1 MVRIRL
7 KRIGTKGK
15 PIYRVVIANQKAAR
29 NGKFIEE
36 VGTYNPLTDPSTI
49 NLNEERIIKWVN
61 DGAQPSEAVH
71 NLFRQSGLLGK
82 LKLQ

>member
-49 NLNEERIIKWVN
+49 NLDEERIIKWVN
-61 DGAQPSEAVH
+61 DGAQPSESVH

>member
-7 KRIGTKGK
+7 KRIGAKGK
-15 PIYRVVIANQKAAR
+15 PMYRVVIANQKAAR

-36 VGTYNPLTDPSTI
+36 VGTYNPLTEPSTI
-49 NLNEERIIKWVN
+49 NLKEDKIIKCIN
-61 DGAQPSEAVH
+61 NGAQPSAAVH

-82 LKLQ
+82 LKVQ